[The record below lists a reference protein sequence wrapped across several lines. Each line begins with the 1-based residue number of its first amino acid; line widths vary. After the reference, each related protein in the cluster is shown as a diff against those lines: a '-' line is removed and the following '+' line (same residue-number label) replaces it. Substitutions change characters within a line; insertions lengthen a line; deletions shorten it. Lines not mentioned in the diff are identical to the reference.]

1 MTQVIEK
8 TEQEQE
14 KVYAELQRIISLAE
28 DKVDEK
34 VLLDLSQYRVV
45 DQMPQ
50 GLPLMEDVIRDY
62 ISGEKYLGGETI
74 LVLARVGD
82 IYGDPT
88 YNRVEEINYNN
99 CAKQIRNVGGYS
111 YAAADVL
118 SAYLRPTARVV
129 STKGNHR
136 ITMNWLVLRD
146 PNARTPVALK
156 LHHRNATLA
165 EMVVIEAQD
174 HTRDCSYRTPQKG
187 DDKFKSN
194 YYANEPWAVDLYND
208 CAKYSI
214 GIAGTNPNAVF
225 DLPRYSYLSR
235 ATKEYGAVFVD
246 KFLKAFTEN
255 KCSDVIGGNIVI
267 AGTSFCKHFR
277 QTIDDIDSKYNVDSF
292 SDMLQFY
299 FHEWGK
305 LMASIDEPGN
315 NVTQEQITDAAAW
328 NNPKG
333 QEPGV
338 ARFVFMYNSYCARK
352 KYNLKGTANTVIP
365 FESDSKTNEWNV
377 FLETCHEYIRPSIY
391 TVAKT
396 RFF

>member
-34 VLLDLSQYRVV
+34 VLKDMSQYRVV
-45 DQMPQ
+45 DQMPK

-62 ISGEKYLGGETI
+62 ISGEYLGGETI
-74 LVLARVGD
+74 LVSARIGD
-82 IYGDPT
+82 LWGDPT
-88 YNRVEEINYNN
+88 YNRTEEINYNN
-99 CAKQIRNVGGYS
+99 CAKQIRSVCGYS

-118 SAYLRPTARVV
+118 SAYLRPTAHSVC
-129 STKGNHR
+129 TKGNHR
-136 ITMNWLVLRD
+136 TSMLWMVLQD
-146 PNARTPVALK
+146 PNARTPVSLK
-156 LHHRNATLA
+156 LHYRNLSVAA
-165 EMVVIEAQD
+165 MVEIEAKD
-174 HTRDCSYRTPQKG
+174 HTRDCSYRTAQKG

-194 YYANEPWAVDLYND
+194 YHANESWAVDLYKY
-208 CAKYSI
+208 CAKYGI
-214 GIAGTNPNAVF
+214 GIADTNPNAKF

-235 ATKEYGAVFVD
+235 ATKEYGTVFTD
-246 KFLKAFTEN
+246 KFLKAFTEKN
-255 KCSDVIGGNIVI
+255 CSQSIGGNIII
-267 AGTSFCKHFR
+267 AGTSFCHHFKS
-277 QTIDDIDSKYNVDSF
+277 TIDAIDKKYGVDSF
-292 SDMLQFY
+292 SDMLDFY
-299 FHEWGK
+299 FHKWGP
-305 LMASIDEPGN
+305 LMETIGEPGI
-315 NVTQEQITDAAAW
+315 NVTQEMITDAAAW

-338 ARFVFMYNSYCARK
+338 ARFVYLYNSFCARK
-352 KYNLKGTANTVIP
+352 KYDLKGTANTVIP

-377 FLETCHEYIRPSIY
+377 FLETCHEHIRPSIY